1 MSAPIVCFGE
11 TLWDV
16 LPTGRQPGGAPC
28 NVAVHLH
35 QLGQPARLISRVGQD
50 DLGTELVDFLQAK
63 GVDTALVQRSATH
76 LTGVV
81 KANVDNS
88 HEVTYKIVE
97 PVAWDYVQ
105 HAPELKEAVAEAAM
119 LVYGSLAARRPDTRE
134 TLYQLLPSARY
145 RVFDVNLRPP
155 HYTRPVVE
163 NLLRQADM
171 AKLNEHELAEIT
183 EWLGLPADGD
193 TALPWLAEHY
203 GLQAVCVT
211 KGADGA
217 ALWVANQLFTHPSF
231 PIEVK
236 DTIGSGDAFLA
247 ALLAGWQAKLPPA
260 DCLRRACAAGALV
273 ATHQGA
279 TPALS
284 AADIDRML
292 A

>member
-16 LPTGRQPGGAPC
+16 LPAGRQPGGAPC

-35 QLGQPARLISRVGQD
+35 QLGQPVQLISRVGQD
-50 DLGTELVDFLQAK
+50 DLGTELLGFLQSK
-63 GVDTALVQRSATH
+63 GVDTALVQRSPTH

-81 KANVDNS
+81 KANLDNS

-105 HAPELKEAVAEAAM
+105 YAPELKDAVANAAI

-155 HYTRPVVE
+155 HYTRAVVE
-163 NLLRQADM
+163 TLLRQADM

-183 EWLGLPADGD
+183 DWLGLPADD
-193 TALPWLAEHY
+193 ATALPWLAEHY

-217 ALWVANQLFTHPSF
+217 ALWVANQLFTHSSF

-247 ALLAGWQAKLPPA
+247 ALLAGWQAKLAPA

-279 TPALS
+279 TPALTP
-284 AADIDRML
+284 ADIDAML

>member
-1 MSAPIVCFGE
+1 MPTPIVCFGE

-35 QLGQPARLISRVGQD
+35 QLGQPVQLISRVGQD
-50 DLGTELVDFLQAK
+50 ELGTELVDFLQAK
-63 GVDTALVQRSATH
+63 GVDTSLVQRSQTH

-97 PVAWDYVQ
+97 PVAWDYIQ
-105 HAPELKEAVAEAAM
+105 HAPELKAAVAASAM
-119 LVYGSLAARRPDTRE
+119 LVYGSLAARRSDTRE
-134 TLYQLLPSARY
+134 TLYQLLPSANY

-155 HYTRPVVE
+155 HYTRAVVE
-163 NLLRQADM
+163 TLLRQADM
-171 AKLNEHELAEIT
+171 VKLNEHELAEIT
-183 EWLGLPADGD
+183 DWLGLPDDEA
-193 TALPWLAEHY
+193 TALPWLAEHF

-211 KGADGA
+211 KGGDGA
-217 ALWVANQLFTHPSF
+217 VLWVANQLFTQASF
-231 PIEVK
+231 PVQVQ

-247 ALLAGWQAKLPPA
+247 ALLTAWQAKLPPA
-260 DCLRRACAAGALV
+260 ECLRRACAAGALV
-273 ATHQGA
+273 ASHQGA

-284 AADIDRML
+284 SADLDAL
-292 A
+292 LN

>member
-16 LPTGRQPGGAPC
+16 LPTGRQPGGAPF

-35 QLGQPARLISRVGQD
+35 QFGQPVQLISRVGQD
-50 DLGTELVDFLQAK
+50 DLGSELLGFLQSK
-63 GVDTALVQRSATH
+63 GVDTALVQRSPTH

-81 KANVDNS
+81 KANLDNS

-105 HAPELKEAVAEAAM
+105 YAPELKEAVANAAM

-155 HYTRPVVE
+155 HYTRAVVE

-183 EWLGLPADGD
+183 EWVGLPADEA

-211 KGADGA
+211 KGGDGA
-217 ALWVANQLFTHPSF
+217 TLWVANQLFTHHSF

-260 DCLRRACAAGALV
+260 DCLRRACAAGGLV
-273 ATHQGA
+273 ASHQGA
-279 TPALS
+279 TPALTP
-284 AADIDRML
+284 ADVDAML
-292 A
+292 G